1 MKDKVFKDSDG
12 DYQSLSVGVAERGC
26 IAIWNTNK
34 ASDTVWLLPVE
45 ALRMARALTK
55 AAEKALK
62 T

>member
-12 DYQSLSVGVAERGC
+12 DDQSLSVGVDERGY
-26 IAIWNTNK
+26 IAVWNTHKEN
-34 ASDTVWLLPVE
+34 DTVWLLPVE